1 MSHYCDEIMFFSWVP
16 FIEMH
21 MVINAFLDLVNKT
34 WIKTNNFIM
43 KIIVRLFIDKKIHLL
58 KIMNY

>member
-1 MSHYCDEIMFFSWVP
+1 MQAMVAHFCDETMFFPWVP

-21 MVINAFLDLVNKT
+21 MMINISIDLLIGI

-43 KIIVRLFIDKKIHLL
+43 KKFMCLFLDKKFIC
-58 KIMNY
+58 